1 MTNALY
7 HCMTSPAHDHIEPDG
22 IFKRSLHVAVLEVTH
37 LQVLEIKP
45 RITRDNRNGRWEKA
59 HGQREKR
66 KEKKKNT
73 IYPLSTEH
81 ISSSI

>member
-1 MTNALY
+1 
-7 HCMTSPAHDHIEPDG
+7 MTSPAHDHIEPGG
-22 IFKRSLHVAVLEVTH
+22 IFERSLHVAVLEVTH

-66 KEKKKNT
+66 KKER
-73 IYPLSTEH
+73 YH
-81 ISSSI
+81 ISPIYRAY